1 MARVHPFRAWRY
13 SPSSVHLQDADAHP
27 YDWIYRVFEQ
37 ACHRPSFFNLVR
49 IPLDLSEFF
58 DAKPGE
64 SVYYP
69 AADDLPA
76 WRQKGDLVDE
86 QAPSALADAK
96 RYTPP
101 DADRGNRNRGLP
113 AEMAF
118 FARPVALEQ
127 PQQVTF
133 AEDVL
138 RPKSTDFTPPPRN
151 GAAIYALD

>member
-13 SPSSVHLQDADAHP
+13 SPSSVHLQDAVAHP
-27 YDWIYRVFEQ
+27 YDWISRVFEQ

-64 SVYYP
+64 SVYCP

-101 DADRGNRNRGLP
+101 DADRVNRNRGLP

-127 PQQVTF
+127 PQQVTL
-133 AEDVL
+133 AEDVSS
-138 RPKSTDFTPPPRN
+138 PKSSDFFPSPRS
-151 GAAIYALD
+151 GVAIYALD